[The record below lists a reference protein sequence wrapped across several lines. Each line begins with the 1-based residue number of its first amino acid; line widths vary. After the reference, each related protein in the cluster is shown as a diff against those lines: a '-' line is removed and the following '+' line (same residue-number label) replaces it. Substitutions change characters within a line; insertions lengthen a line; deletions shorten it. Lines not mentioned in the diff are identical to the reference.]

1 MSSLFGVIFL
11 DDEKWG
17 TCINPQ
23 TIIINLYHI
32 FAQYFIDTQDYSS
45 YTLTD
50 YASKDGKPSKAFS
63 AMSLHVPNRGK
74 QIVRYYGY
82 CSNVSWGKRQT
93 EGSTAAN
100 GSLMKTT

>member
-1 MSSLFGVIFL
+1 MSSLFWVIFL

-17 TCINPQ
+17 THINPQ
-23 TIIINLYHI
+23 TIISLCHI
-32 FAQYFIDTQDYSS
+32 FAQYFIDTQDSSS
-45 YTLTD
+45 YTSTA
-50 YASKDGKPSKAFS
+50 YASEDGKPSKAFPR
-63 AMSLHVPNRGK
+63 HVFAHTECGGK
-74 QIVRYYGY
+74 QMVKYYGY